1 MKDNHKSAL
10 IVLQD
15 TVRNEL
21 GMEILCVLSVACV
34 NQRVEWKTFKNL

>member
-21 GMEILCVLSVACV
+21 CMEILCVLV
-34 NQRVEWKTFKNL
+34 FKCSMCKNIKSES